1 LKFFANL
8 RNNFIKIS
16 ISFRIVN
23 CLIIVN
29 HLFVSEAALTDSFI
43 QITNKIFFVLLFLH
57 YTRHVHLNSD

>member
-1 LKFFANL
+1 
-8 RNNFIKIS
+8 
-16 ISFRIVN
+16 VN
-23 CLIIVN
+23 YLIIVN